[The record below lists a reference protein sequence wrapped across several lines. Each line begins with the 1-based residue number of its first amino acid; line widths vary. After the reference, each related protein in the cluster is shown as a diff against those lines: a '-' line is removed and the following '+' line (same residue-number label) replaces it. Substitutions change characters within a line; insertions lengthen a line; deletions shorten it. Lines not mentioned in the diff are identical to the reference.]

1 MTKQRKNYSPE
12 FKRKAIAM
20 VVEQGQAA
28 TARSLGIH
36 DVNLR
41 RWVREQNEKKEMSFP
56 GKGQQALTP
65 DQQRIKEL

>member
-1 MTKQRKNYSPE
+1 
-12 FKRKAIAM
+12 M

-28 TARSLGIH
+28 TEVARSLGIH
-36 DVNLR
+36 DGNLR

-65 DQQRIKEL
+65 DQQRIKELQGKSWAGQ